1 MNNVFESCK
10 VQHTLDGVEALWKN
24 NTYVF
29 LESYSIGYENVIFI
43 FSSKTLN

>member
-24 NTYVF
+24 IPMSSWNPTVLATKTSF
-29 LESYSIGYENVIFI
+29 L
-43 FSSKTLN
+43 FSLPKH